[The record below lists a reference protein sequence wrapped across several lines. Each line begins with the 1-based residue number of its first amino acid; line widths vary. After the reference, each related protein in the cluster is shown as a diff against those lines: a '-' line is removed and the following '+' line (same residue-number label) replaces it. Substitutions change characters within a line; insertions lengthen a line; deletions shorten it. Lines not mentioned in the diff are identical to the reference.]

1 MTIARRVVVHGRV
14 QGVFFRESA
23 RRRARRA
30 GVAGWVQNNDDGS
43 VEAWF
48 EGEPDDVEVMLHF
61 AETGPSGAY
70 STSSRGSARV
80 RRRGVARARTARPR
94 HGGGWAD
101 RSRDSPSDRAN
112 AC

>member
-1 MTIARRVVVHGRV
+1 VTIARRVVVHG
-14 QGVFFRESA
+14 
-23 RRRARRA
+23 RARRA

-70 STSSRGSARV
+70 VEKVDVEDVEPQDLRGFDV
-80 RRRGVARARTARPR
+80 R
-94 HGGGWAD
+94 
-101 RSRDSPSDRAN
+101 
-112 AC
+112 

>member
-1 MTIARRVVVHGRV
+1 VTIARRVVVRGSV
-14 QGVFFRESA
+14 QGVFFRETA

-30 GVAGWVQNNDDGS
+30 GVAGWVRNNDDGT

-70 STSSRGSARV
+70 VEKVDVEDVEPEGLRGFDV
-80 RRRGVARARTARPR
+80 R
-94 HGGGWAD
+94 
-101 RSRDSPSDRAN
+101 
-112 AC
+112 